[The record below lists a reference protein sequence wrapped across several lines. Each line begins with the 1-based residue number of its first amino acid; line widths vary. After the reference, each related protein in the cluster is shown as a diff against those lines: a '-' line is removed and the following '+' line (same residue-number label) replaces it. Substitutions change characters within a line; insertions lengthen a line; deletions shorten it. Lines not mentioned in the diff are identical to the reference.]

1 MSREQRQQEI
11 AAGQAGFTLLEF
23 LIAAT
28 LMALMGAAVFGS
40 LTVALNSYAQS
51 QERMDEEGRQRVLE
65 DMVRH
70 QLGSLYP
77 LVPSLRLSTGN
88 TNPMQGQ
95 MPGLTPL
102 GVPAAQNPLQ
112 ASAPLFYGS
121 SSALTFVTVAPFE
134 IIRNPGLT
142 VVRYG
147 HAEDEWG
154 DRYFGAMETR
164 YRGPETFYQ
173 MVEVPEGEPIPI
185 IKNVK
190 DLYFEYYGFDP
201 QTGIGEWYAEWSTLD
216 TLAVPGAIRIT
227 ADDLKIVIVINTTSG
242 PAAGTAQELRKLFS
256 GDRPT

>member
-1 MSREQRQQEI
+1 MSREQRQ
-11 AAGQAGFTLLEF
+11 QAGFTLLEF

-40 LTVALNSYAQS
+40 LTVALNSYARS

-77 LVPSLRLSTGN
+77 LVPSLRLSAGN
-88 TNPMQGQ
+88 TNQMQVQ
-95 MPGLTPL
+95 RPGLTPGGL
-102 GVPAAQNPLQ
+102 PAAQNPLQ
-112 ASAPLFYGS
+112 ARAPLFYGS

-134 IIRNPGLT
+134 TIRNPGLT

-154 DRYFGAMETR
+154 ERYLGAMESR
-164 YRGPETFYQ
+164 YRGPETFYE
-173 MVEVPEGEPIPI
+173 MVEVPKGEPIPV

-201 QTGIGEWYAEWSTLD
+201 QTGIGEWYTEWSGLD
-216 TLAVPGAIRIT
+216 TLAVPGAIRIS
-227 ADDLKIVIVINTTSG
+227 ADDLKIVVVINTTSG
-242 PAAGTAQELRKLFS
+242 PGAGGAQELRKLFS
-256 GDRPT
+256 GDGPT